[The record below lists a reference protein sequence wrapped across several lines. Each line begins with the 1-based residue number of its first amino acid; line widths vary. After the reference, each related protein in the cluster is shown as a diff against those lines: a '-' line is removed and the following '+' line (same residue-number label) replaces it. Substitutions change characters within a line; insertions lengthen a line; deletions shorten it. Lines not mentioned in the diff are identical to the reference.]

1 MPININI
8 SLVYFLLQFYY
19 IQAQINYY
27 VPGIYTYRKRKPT
40 LTFRMNEEHMAKTH
54 FRKN

>member
-27 VPGIYTYRKRKPT
+27 APGIYTYRKRKPT
-40 LTFRMNEEHMAKTH
+40 FFNFQDE
-54 FRKN
+54 